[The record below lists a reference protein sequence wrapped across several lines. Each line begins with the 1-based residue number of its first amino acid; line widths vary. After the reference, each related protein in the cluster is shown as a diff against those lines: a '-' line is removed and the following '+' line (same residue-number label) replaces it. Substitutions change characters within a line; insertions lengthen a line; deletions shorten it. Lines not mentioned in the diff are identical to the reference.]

1 MSTEVAPPPPA
12 IAPAEPSTFRKAM
25 RQKRFTVGLGITLL
39 LVLFAIFAPVFAPY
53 GENEVTGPPYSKVG
67 FLGTDY
73 LGHDVLTRVM
83 YGGQEILVIAVFGT
97 LLGMVLGIAIGV
109 VAAYGGGWWDEVIM
123 RFNDVVL
130 AFPQILL
137 ALLVLTAIEQPTAWI
152 LIALVGISHAPRV
165 ARLARGVALGIVSR
179 DFVIAAE
186 ALGEKRSRVILAE
199 VLPNMNA
206 PLLAEARAAADL
218 LDRAGRLPR
227 LPGLLRRPRCGQL
240 GPDDPGEPPG
250 TVDPALGCPRPGD
263 RHRDLLHRHEPDG
276 RRHRPSSA
284 AGRRLMTAT
293 ENAAPRGGLVVQDLG
308 VDLTGKDVDV
318 VDDIDLVLKPG
329 EVVGLVGESGSGKT
343 TVGTS
348 LLNYS
353 RAGAFISS
361 GKVLLEGRDVLGMT
375 WQEVRKIRGEEIAYV
390 PQDPASALNPAIR
403 IGKQIVELMQLRNIG
418 TAESRMQGA
427 RDGLE
432 EVGLPS
438 DDEFLSRYAHQLSG
452 GQVQRVALA
461 MAFLPKPKVLVLDE
475 PTTGLDVTT
484 QAMVL
489 ETMAELC
496 RTHGVSA
503 LYVTHDLAVVA
514 NIADRVAVMYAGQIV
529 ELGPRD
535 AMFKNPSHPYTRAL
549 LDSIPHLSQARALTG
564 IPGRT
569 PAPGA
574 RPSGCRFHDR
584 CAFVIDACKESVPE
598 LQPVA
603 AEHEVRCIRAN
614 EIGTWDISRGTVPD
628 ADPDKPREVILSV
641 DHLSVYYGSKQVVY
655 DVSFDLAK
663 AEVVA
668 LVGESGSGKTTI
680 SRSVGGL
687 HKDWTGT
694 ITFDGDELSKSA
706 RQRDAVNRKRLQY
719 IFQNPYLSLNP
730 RLTIEQIVKRPMEL
744 FGIAKG
750 KEATDRVVDL
760 LDQVALGPRM
770 LKYQASRLSG
780 GERQR
785 VAIARALAAEPDVLI
800 CDEIT
805 SALDVSVQ
813 GSIVALLEGLRQQR
827 GISMLFVT
835 HNLALVRSIAARVE
849 ILQAGKVVEAG
860 SVVTVMETPREEYT
874 RNLLS
879 KSPRID

>member
-1 MSTEVAPPPPA
+1 
-12 IAPAEPSTFRKAM
+12 
-25 RQKRFTVGLGITLL
+25 
-39 LVLFAIFAPVFAPY
+39 
-53 GENEVTGPPYSKVG
+53 
-67 FLGTDY
+67 
-73 LGHDVLTRVM
+73 
-83 YGGQEILVIAVFGT
+83 
-97 LLGMVLGIAIGV
+97 
-109 VAAYGGGWWDEVIM
+109 
-123 RFNDVVL
+123 
-130 AFPQILL
+130 
-137 ALLVLTAIEQPTAWI
+137 
-152 LIALVGISHAPRV
+152 
-165 ARLARGVALGIVSR
+165 
-179 DFVIAAE
+179 
-186 ALGEKRSRVILAE
+186 
-199 VLPNMNA
+199 
-206 PLLAEARAAADL
+206 
-218 LDRAGRLPR
+218 
-227 LPGLLRRPRCGQL
+227 
-240 GPDDPGEPPG
+240 
-250 TVDPALGCPRPGD
+250 
-263 RHRDLLHRHEPDG
+263 
-276 RRHRPSSA
+276 
-284 AGRRLMTAT
+284 MTAT
-293 ENAAPRGGLVVQDLG
+293 EQGPAAAKAPTGGLVVRDLG
-308 VDLTGKDVDV
+308 VMLTGKDVDV

-348 LLNYS
+348 LLGYA
-353 RAGAFISS
+353 RAGAAISA
-361 GKVLLEGRDVLGMT
+361 GKVLLEERDVLAMH
-375 WQEVRKIRGEEIAYV
+375 WRDMRQVRGEEIAYV
-390 PQDPASALNPAIR
+390 PQDPASALNPSIR
-403 IGKQIVELMQLRNIG
+403 IGKQLVELLELRGIG
-418 TAESRMQGA
+418 TTESRLQGA
-427 RDGLE
+427 REGLA
-432 EVGLPS
+432 EVGLPN

-489 ETMAELC
+489 DTMAELC
-496 RTHGVSA
+496 RAHGVSA

-529 ELGPRD
+529 ELGPRE
-535 AMFKNPSHPYTRAL
+535 AMFRNPAHPYTRAL

-574 RPSGCRFHDR
+574 RPAGCRFNDR
-584 CAFVIDACKESVPE
+584 CSFAVDACRAGVPE
-598 LQPVA
+598 LRPIA
-603 AEHEVRCIRAN
+603 AGHDVRCIRAE
-614 EIGTWDISRGTVPD
+614 EIGSWDISRGTVPD

-641 DHLSVYYGSKQVVY
+641 EGLDVFYGRTHVVH

-680 SRSVGGL
+680 SRAVGGL

-694 ITFDGDELSKSA
+694 IAFEGEPLARGA
-706 RQRDAVNRKRLQY
+706 RQRSAVNRKRLQY

-750 KEATDRVVDL
+750 KEATERVVAL
-760 LDQVALGPRM
+760 LDQVALGPAM
-770 LKYQASRLSG
+770 LRYQASRLSG

-785 VAIARALAAEPDVLI
+785 VAIARALAAEPDVII

-813 GSIVALLEGLRQQR
+813 GSIVELLEGLRQER

-849 ILQAGKVVEAG
+849 ILQQGRVVEAG
-860 SVVTVMETPREEYT
+860 PVVGVMDNAREEYT
-874 RNLLS
+874 RTLLNN
-879 KSPRID
+879 SPRID

>member
-1 MSTEVAPPPPA
+1 
-12 IAPAEPSTFRKAM
+12 
-25 RQKRFTVGLGITLL
+25 
-39 LVLFAIFAPVFAPY
+39 
-53 GENEVTGPPYSKVG
+53 
-67 FLGTDY
+67 
-73 LGHDVLTRVM
+73 
-83 YGGQEILVIAVFGT
+83 
-97 LLGMVLGIAIGV
+97 
-109 VAAYGGGWWDEVIM
+109 
-123 RFNDVVL
+123 
-130 AFPQILL
+130 
-137 ALLVLTAIEQPTAWI
+137 
-152 LIALVGISHAPRV
+152 
-165 ARLARGVALGIVSR
+165 
-179 DFVIAAE
+179 
-186 ALGEKRSRVILAE
+186 
-199 VLPNMNA
+199 
-206 PLLAEARAAADL
+206 
-218 LDRAGRLPR
+218 
-227 LPGLLRRPRCGQL
+227 
-240 GPDDPGEPPG
+240 
-250 TVDPALGCPRPGD
+250 
-263 RHRDLLHRHEPDG
+263 
-276 RRHRPSSA
+276 
-284 AGRRLMTAT
+284 MTAT
-293 ENAAPRGGLVVQDLG
+293 TKDAQAEMVPTGGLVVENLG
-308 VDLTGKDVDV
+308 VMLTGKDVDV

-348 LLNYS
+348 LLGYA
-353 RAGAFISS
+353 RAGALISS
-361 GKVLLEGRDVLGMT
+361 GKVLIEGRDVLKMP
-375 WQEVRKIRGEEIAYV
+375 WKEVREVRGEEIAYV

-403 IGKQIVELMQLRNIG
+403 IGKQIVELLTLRNIG
-418 TAESRMQGA
+418 TTESRLQGA
-427 RDGLE
+427 RDGLA
-432 EVGLPS
+432 EVGLPN

-484 QAMVL
+484 QALVL

-496 RTHGVSA
+496 RAHGVSA

-529 ELGPRD
+529 ELGPKE
-535 AMFKNPSHPYTRAL
+535 AMFKHPSHPYTRAL

-574 RPSGCRFHDR
+574 RPGGCRFHDR
-584 CAFVIDACKESVPE
+584 CAFVIDACKASVPE
-598 LQPVA
+598 LRPVA
-603 AEHEVRCIRAN
+603 PDHQVRCIRAE
-614 EIGTWDISRGTVPD
+614 EIGSWDISRGTVPD
-628 ADPDKPREVILSV
+628 SDPDKAREVILSV
-641 DHLSVYYGSKQVVY
+641 ERLNVFYGRKQVVY

-694 ITFDGDELSKSA
+694 ISFEGDALATSA
-706 RQRDAVNRKRLQY
+706 RQRSAINRKRLQY

-849 ILQAGKVVEAG
+849 ILQAGRVVEAG

-874 RNLLS
+874 RELLS

>member
-1 MSTEVAPPPPA
+1 
-12 IAPAEPSTFRKAM
+12 
-25 RQKRFTVGLGITLL
+25 
-39 LVLFAIFAPVFAPY
+39 
-53 GENEVTGPPYSKVG
+53 
-67 FLGTDY
+67 
-73 LGHDVLTRVM
+73 
-83 YGGQEILVIAVFGT
+83 
-97 LLGMVLGIAIGV
+97 
-109 VAAYGGGWWDEVIM
+109 
-123 RFNDVVL
+123 
-130 AFPQILL
+130 
-137 ALLVLTAIEQPTAWI
+137 
-152 LIALVGISHAPRV
+152 
-165 ARLARGVALGIVSR
+165 
-179 DFVIAAE
+179 
-186 ALGEKRSRVILAE
+186 
-199 VLPNMNA
+199 
-206 PLLAEARAAADL
+206 
-218 LDRAGRLPR
+218 
-227 LPGLLRRPRCGQL
+227 
-240 GPDDPGEPPG
+240 
-250 TVDPALGCPRPGD
+250 
-263 RHRDLLHRHEPDG
+263 
-276 RRHRPSSA
+276 
-284 AGRRLMTAT
+284 
-293 ENAAPRGGLVVQDLG
+293 
-308 VDLTGKDVDV
+308 
-318 VDDIDLVLKPG
+318 
-329 EVVGLVGESGSGKT
+329 
-343 TVGTS
+343 
-348 LLNYS
+348 
-353 RAGAFISS
+353 
-361 GKVLLEGRDVLGMT
+361 
-375 WQEVRKIRGEEIAYV
+375 
-390 PQDPASALNPAIR
+390 
-403 IGKQIVELMQLRNIG
+403 
-418 TAESRMQGA
+418 
-427 RDGLE
+427 
-432 EVGLPS
+432 VGLPS

-529 ELGPRD
+529 ELGPRE

-584 CAFVIDACKESVPE
+584 CAFVVDACKQSVPE
-598 LQPVA
+598 LRPVA
-603 AEHEVRCIRAN
+603 TDHDVRCIRAE

-641 DHLSVYYGSKQVVY
+641 DHLSVFYGSKQVVY

-770 LKYQASRLSG
+770 LKFQASRLSG

>member
-1 MSTEVAPPPPA
+1 
-12 IAPAEPSTFRKAM
+12 
-25 RQKRFTVGLGITLL
+25 
-39 LVLFAIFAPVFAPY
+39 
-53 GENEVTGPPYSKVG
+53 
-67 FLGTDY
+67 
-73 LGHDVLTRVM
+73 
-83 YGGQEILVIAVFGT
+83 
-97 LLGMVLGIAIGV
+97 
-109 VAAYGGGWWDEVIM
+109 
-123 RFNDVVL
+123 
-130 AFPQILL
+130 
-137 ALLVLTAIEQPTAWI
+137 
-152 LIALVGISHAPRV
+152 
-165 ARLARGVALGIVSR
+165 
-179 DFVIAAE
+179 
-186 ALGEKRSRVILAE
+186 
-199 VLPNMNA
+199 
-206 PLLAEARAAADL
+206 
-218 LDRAGRLPR
+218 
-227 LPGLLRRPRCGQL
+227 
-240 GPDDPGEPPG
+240 
-250 TVDPALGCPRPGD
+250 
-263 RHRDLLHRHEPDG
+263 
-276 RRHRPSSA
+276 
-284 AGRRLMTAT
+284 MTAT
-293 ENAAPRGGLVVQDLG
+293 TRDAQAGKVPTGGLVVEDLG
-308 VDLTGKDVDV
+308 VMLTGKDVDV

-348 LLNYS
+348 LLGYS

-361 GKVLLEGRDVLGMT
+361 GKVLIEGRDVLDMP
-375 WQEVRKIRGEEIAYV
+375 WQEVRQLRGEEIAYV

-403 IGKQIVELMQLRNIG
+403 IGKQIVELLTLRNIG
-418 TAESRMQGA
+418 TAESRLQGA
-427 RDGLE
+427 REGLA
-432 EVGLPS
+432 EVGLPN

-489 ETMAELC
+489 ETMAQLC

-503 LYVTHDLAVVA
+503 LYVTHDLAVIA

-529 ELGPRD
+529 ELGPKE
-535 AMFKNPSHPYTRAL
+535 AMFAQPLHPYTRAL

-574 RPSGCRFHDR
+574 RPHGCRFHDR
-584 CAFVIDACKESVPE
+584 CAFVVEACKESVPE
-598 LQPVA
+598 LRRLA
-603 AEHEVRCIRAN
+603 TDHFVRCIRAE

-628 ADPDKPREVILSV
+628 ADPDRPREVILSV
-641 DHLSVYYGSKQVVY
+641 EGLNVFYGRKHVVH

-694 ITFDGDELSKSA
+694 INFEGDSLAKSA
-706 RQRDAVNRKRLQY
+706 RQRSATNRKRLQY

-744 FGIAKG
+744 FGIASG
-750 KEATDRVVDL
+750 KEATERVVDL

-813 GSIVALLEGLRQQR
+813 GSIVALLEGLRKER

-849 ILQAGKVVEAG
+849 ILQSGRVVEAG
-860 SVVTVMETPREEYT
+860 SVVTVMETPHEEYT
-874 RNLLS
+874 RQLLS

>member
-1 MSTEVAPPPPA
+1 
-12 IAPAEPSTFRKAM
+12 
-25 RQKRFTVGLGITLL
+25 
-39 LVLFAIFAPVFAPY
+39 
-53 GENEVTGPPYSKVG
+53 
-67 FLGTDY
+67 
-73 LGHDVLTRVM
+73 
-83 YGGQEILVIAVFGT
+83 
-97 LLGMVLGIAIGV
+97 
-109 VAAYGGGWWDEVIM
+109 
-123 RFNDVVL
+123 
-130 AFPQILL
+130 
-137 ALLVLTAIEQPTAWI
+137 
-152 LIALVGISHAPRV
+152 
-165 ARLARGVALGIVSR
+165 
-179 DFVIAAE
+179 
-186 ALGEKRSRVILAE
+186 
-199 VLPNMNA
+199 
-206 PLLAEARAAADL
+206 
-218 LDRAGRLPR
+218 
-227 LPGLLRRPRCGQL
+227 
-240 GPDDPGEPPG
+240 
-250 TVDPALGCPRPGD
+250 
-263 RHRDLLHRHEPDG
+263 
-276 RRHRPSSA
+276 
-284 AGRRLMTAT
+284 MTAT
-293 ENAAPRGGLVVQDLG
+293 TRDAQAEEVPTGGLVVQDLG
-308 VDLTGKDVDV
+308 VMLTGKDIDI

-348 LLNYS
+348 LLGYA
-353 RAGAFISS
+353 RAGALISS
-361 GKVLLEGRDVLGMT
+361 GKVLIEGRDVLDMP
-375 WQEVRKIRGEEIAYV
+375 WQEVRQLRGEEIAYV

-403 IGKQIVELMQLRNIG
+403 IGKQIVELLTLRNIG
-418 TAESRMQGA
+418 TAESRLQGA
-427 RDGLE
+427 RAGLA
-432 EVGLPS
+432 EVGLPN
-438 DDEFLSRYAHQLSG
+438 DDEFLRRYAHQLSG

-496 RTHGVSA
+496 RAHGVSA

-529 ELGPRD
+529 ELGPKE
-535 AMFKNPSHPYTRAL
+535 AMFKQPSHPYTRAL

-574 RPSGCRFHDR
+574 RPHGCRFHDR
-584 CAFVIDACKESVPE
+584 CPFVVDACKQSVPE
-598 LQPVA
+598 LRPIA
-603 AEHEVRCIRAN
+603 PNHHVRCIRAE

-628 ADPDKPREVILSV
+628 ADPDRKREVILSV
-641 DHLSVYYGSKQVVY
+641 EGLNVFYGRKHVVY

-694 ITFDGDELSKSA
+694 IAFEGDALAKSA
-706 RQRDAVNRKRLQY
+706 RQRSAANRKRLQY

-744 FGIAKG
+744 FGIASG
-750 KEATDRVVDL
+750 KEATERVVDL

-813 GSIVALLEGLRQQR
+813 GSIVALLEGLRQER

-849 ILQAGKVVEAG
+849 ILQSGRVVEAG
-860 SVVTVMETPREEYT
+860 SVVTVMETPQEEYT
-874 RNLLS
+874 RQLLS

>member
-1 MSTEVAPPPPA
+1 
-12 IAPAEPSTFRKAM
+12 
-25 RQKRFTVGLGITLL
+25 
-39 LVLFAIFAPVFAPY
+39 
-53 GENEVTGPPYSKVG
+53 
-67 FLGTDY
+67 
-73 LGHDVLTRVM
+73 
-83 YGGQEILVIAVFGT
+83 
-97 LLGMVLGIAIGV
+97 
-109 VAAYGGGWWDEVIM
+109 
-123 RFNDVVL
+123 
-130 AFPQILL
+130 
-137 ALLVLTAIEQPTAWI
+137 
-152 LIALVGISHAPRV
+152 
-165 ARLARGVALGIVSR
+165 
-179 DFVIAAE
+179 
-186 ALGEKRSRVILAE
+186 
-199 VLPNMNA
+199 
-206 PLLAEARAAADL
+206 
-218 LDRAGRLPR
+218 
-227 LPGLLRRPRCGQL
+227 
-240 GPDDPGEPPG
+240 
-250 TVDPALGCPRPGD
+250 
-263 RHRDLLHRHEPDG
+263 
-276 RRHRPSSA
+276 
-284 AGRRLMTAT
+284 MTAT
-293 ENAAPRGGLVVQDLG
+293 TSEPHQVAKVGGLVVEDLS
-308 VDLTGKDVDV
+308 VLLTGKDIDV
-318 VDDIDLVLKPG
+318 VNDIDLVLKPG

-353 RAGAFISS
+353 RAGAYIGS
-361 GKVLLEGRDVLGMT
+361 GRVLLEGRDVLAMD
-375 WQEVRKIRGEEIAYV
+375 WREVRQVRGEEIAYV

-403 IGKQIVELMQLRNIG
+403 IGRQIVELLELRGIG
-418 TAESRMQGA
+418 TKESRLQGA
-427 RDGLE
+427 RDGLA
-432 EVGLPS
+432 EVGLPN

-489 ETMAELC
+489 DTMAQLC
-496 RTHGVSA
+496 RSHGVSA

-514 NIADRVAVMYAGQIV
+514 NIADRVAVMYAGQIA
-529 ELGPRD
+529 ELGPKE
-535 AMFKNPSHPYTRAL
+535 AMFRQPLHPYTRAL
-549 LDSIPHLSQARALTG
+549 LDSIPHLSHARALTG

-574 RPSGCRFHDR
+574 RPSGCRFNDR
-584 CAFVIDACKESVPE
+584 CHYAVDACREAVPE
-598 LQPVA
+598 LRELAPDHQ
-603 AEHEVRCIRAN
+603 VRCIRAE
-614 EIGTWDISRGTVPD
+614 EIGRWDISRGTVPD
-628 ADPDKPREVILSV
+628 ADPDRKREIILSIEG
-641 DHLSVYYGSKQVVY
+641 LNIFYGRKHVVH

-694 ITFDGDELSKSA
+694 INFDGDVLAKSA
-706 RQRDAVNRKRLQY
+706 RQRDAINRKRLQY

-744 FGIAKG
+744 FGIASG

-813 GSIVALLEGLRQQR
+813 GSIVALLEGLRKNR

-835 HNLALVRSIAARVE
+835 HNLALVRSIGSSVQ
-849 ILQAGKVVEAG
+849 ILKSGRVVESG
-860 SVVTVMETPREEYT
+860 PVVTVMETPQEEYT
-874 RNLLS
+874 RNLLA